1 MTAAYQSYVAF
12 CKSVSVI
19 PESEELWKQQRDDLT
34 RNERTSD
41 DRISFSTTMQKDAH
55 AYESYGHAATGAER
69 TRRWREKK
77 RRAA

>member
-1 MTAAYQSYVAF
+1 
-12 CKSVSVI
+12 
-19 PESEELWKQQRDDLT
+19 
-34 RNERTSD
+34 
-41 DRISFSTTMQKDAH
+41 MQKDAH